1 MQNMAFLVAMAT
13 TRSFY
18 VQLPNFFACMNS
30 GENYLEFDT
39 TYIPFE
45 TNLNISEHPPPY
57 FISHYMVARLFRAK
71 QTAKI
76 YMTCYF
82 LFPNHAQKRFQP
94 QIFTFFHLT
103 HALETS
109 KTK

>member
-1 MQNMAFLVAMAT
+1 MQNLAFLVAMAT

-30 GENYLEFDT
+30 GENYFEFDT

-45 TNLNISEHPPPY
+45 TNLNISEHPPPI
-57 FISHYMVARLFRAK
+57 FIPHYMVARLFRAK
-71 QTAKI
+71 QIAKI

-82 LFPNHAQKRFQP
+82 LFPNHAQKRFQS
-94 QIFTFFHLT
+94 QIFTCFHLT
-103 HALETS
+103 HALETL

>member
-18 VQLPNFFACMNS
+18 VQLPNFFTCMNS

-76 YMTCYF
+76 CMTCTFSFQITLIRYF
-82 LFPNHAQKRFQP
+82 GMYILIHGA
-94 QIFTFFHLT
+94 
-103 HALETS
+103 
-109 KTK
+109 